1 MPSRRLN
8 LEGKVGSSSYRLVNL
23 QTTFRSHPSC
33 KPSKKLTIF
42 YFLRNTEIGYLNS
55 TFVVDENIGTFNI
68 TVDNISLVKIVQA
81 LKNLAN
87 EIFDQR
93 LLESSVISQK
103 CRHRTAGNIFEE
115 NVEEITIERRV
126 CVIIYWVFSGKRKR
140 KAYRGTAQ
148 CSRAVNP

>member
-23 QTTFRSHPSC
+23 RITFSSHPSC
-33 KPSKKLTIF
+33 KPNKKLTIF

-103 CRHRTAGNIFEE
+103 CCYRTSGNIFEK
-115 NVEEITIERRV
+115 NVEEIIIERRV
-126 CVIIYWVFSGKRKR
+126 CALCFSG
-140 KAYRGTAQ
+140 
-148 CSRAVNP
+148 